1 MVQEEGPMLTTVKAE
16 IDVGGN
22 VRLLEPLEVSKTT
35 RAIVT
40 LLDDN
45 GNGDKAGNA
54 KGVLDFLRQ
63 NRLPEGSRPTSEEI
77 DDQIEEAR
85 NSWD

>member
-1 MVQEEGPMLTTVKAE
+1 MLTTVKAE

-45 GNGDKAGNA
+45 GNGGNRGNA
-54 KGVLDFLRQ
+54 KSVLDFLRE
-63 NRLPEGSRPTSEEI
+63 NRLPESSRPSHEEI

>member
-1 MVQEEGPMLTTVKAE
+1 MLTTVNAE
-16 IDVGGN
+16 VDISGN

-45 GNGDKAGNA
+45 GTGDKAGNA
-54 KGVLDFLRQ
+54 KGVVDFLRQ
-63 NRLPEGSRPTSEEI
+63 NRLPKDSRPTSKEI
-77 DDQIEEAR
+77 DDHIEEAR

>member
-1 MVQEEGPMLTTVKAE
+1 MLTTVNAE
-16 IDVGGN
+16 VDVGGN
-22 VRLLEPLEVSKTT
+22 VRILEPLEVSRTM

-54 KGVLDFLRQ
+54 KGFW
-63 NRLPEGSRPTSEEI
+63 I
-77 DDQIEEAR
+77 F
-85 NSWD
+85 

>member
-1 MVQEEGPMLTTVKAE
+1 MLTTVNAE
-16 IDVGGN
+16 VDVSGN

-45 GNGDKAGNA
+45 GTGDKAGNA

-63 NRLPEGSRPTSEEI
+63 NRLPDGSRPTPEEI
-77 DDQIEEAR
+77 EAQIEEAR
-85 NSWD
+85 SSWD